1 MMKRIGLAIAAVA
14 LVLSACAD
22 RGAGSLGRVSEGV
35 PPGDIS
41 SPSPELTTG
50 PGEGEGNEGTEGEP
64 SEPRTFT
71 YQVWLTQGEGF
82 LFVSRRTASFEPAV
96 GRIALN
102 DLLSGP
108 SQAERGAFIGTE
120 IPAGTELLDLN
131 IEDGLATVDLSGEFA
146 QGGSSLE
153 ETVRLA
159 QVVYTITQFDTVRS
173 VRFRIDGEPVEVFGS
188 HGIVL
193 DRPQTRRGYQEHLP
207 AILVESPTIGQRV
220 GNPVTVSGTANVFEA
235 TVSLRILN
243 ARGKEIART
252 FTTATCGTG
261 CRGDYSVSVAYDVDR
276 EQPGVIEVFESS
288 AEDGRPINVVRI
300 PVTLTP

>member
-1 MMKRIGLAIAAVA
+1 MKRIGIGIAALA

-22 RGAGSLGRVSEGV
+22 RSAGSLGNVSDEA
-35 PPGDIS
+35 PPGDSS
-41 SPSPELTTG
+41 SPSSKPTKT
-50 PGEGEGNEGTEGEP
+50 PGQGNNGSSGDT

-82 LFVSRRTASFEPAV
+82 LFVSQRRAEFEPGV
-96 GRIALN
+96 GRVALN

-108 SQAERGAFIGTE
+108 TDAESEAFIGTE
-120 IPAGTELLDLN
+120 IPDGTELLGLD
-131 IEDGLATVDLSGEFA
+131 IDDGVATVDLSAEFA

-153 ETVRLA
+153 ETARLA

-173 VRFRIDGEPVEVFGS
+173 VRFRIDGEPVDVFGS

-193 DRPQTRRGYQEHLP
+193 DRPQTRRGYQELLP
-207 AILVESPTIGQRV
+207 AILVESPSIGERV

-261 CRGDYSVSVAYDVDR
+261 CRGDYSVSVSYRVDR
-276 EQPGVIEVFESS
+276 EQSGIIEVFESS

>member
-1 MMKRIGLAIAAVA
+1 MKRIGIAIAAVA
-14 LVLSACAD
+14 LLLSACAD
-22 RGAGSLGRVSEGV
+22 RSAGSLGRVSDEV
-35 PPGDIS
+35 PPGDTS
-41 SPSPELTTG
+41 SPSPEPTRE
-50 PGEGEGNEGTEGEP
+50 PGQGNGDNGSQGNP

-82 LFVSRRTASFEPAV
+82 LFVSQRTATFEPGV
-96 GRIALN
+96 GRIALTA
-102 DLLSGP
+102 LLSGP
-108 SQAERGAFIGTE
+108 TNAEREAFIGTE
-120 IPAGTELLDLN
+120 IPDGTELLGLN
-131 IEDGLATVDLSGEFA
+131 IAGGVATVDLSDEFA
-146 QGGSSLE
+146 DSGSSLE

-173 VRFRIDGEPVEVFGS
+173 VRFRIDGEPVDVFGS

-207 AILVESPTIGQRV
+207 AILVESPTIGERV
-220 GNPVTVSGTANVFEA
+220 DNPVTVSGTANVFEA

-261 CRGDYSVSVAYDVDR
+261 CRGDYSVSVSYRVTR
-276 EQPGVIEVFESS
+276 EQPGIIEVFESS
-288 AEDGRPINVVRI
+288 AEDGRPIHVVRI

>member
-1 MMKRIGLAIAAVA
+1 MKRIGFPIMALA
-14 LVLSACAD
+14 LVLSACAE
-22 RGAGSLGRVSEGV
+22 RGAGSLGRVSDEV
-35 PPGDIS
+35 PPGDTS
-41 SPSPELTTG
+41 SPSPG
-50 PGEGEGNEGTEGEP
+50 PTKEPGKGNKGPKGDT

-82 LFVSRRTASFEPAV
+82 LFVSQRTAEFEPGV
-96 GRIALN
+96 GRIALT

-108 SQAERGAFIGTE
+108 TDAEREAFIGTE
-120 IPAGTELLDLN
+120 IPDGTELLGLD
-131 IEDGLATVDLSGEFA
+131 IDDGVATVDLSGDFA
-146 QGGSSLE
+146 ESGSSLE

-193 DRPQTRRGYQEHLP
+193 DRPQTRRGYQELLP
-207 AILVESPTIGQRV
+207 AILVENPSIGERV
-220 GNPVTVSGTANVFEA
+220 DNPVTVSGTANVFEA

-243 ARGKEIART
+243 ARGKEIAAT

-261 CRGDYSVSVAYDVDR
+261 CRGDYSVSVDYRVDR
-276 EQPGVIEVFESS
+276 EQPGIIEVFESS
-288 AEDGRPINVVRI
+288 AEDGRPINVVRV

>member
-1 MMKRIGLAIAAVA
+1 MKRIAFAIVAVA
-14 LVLSACAD
+14 LLLSACAE
-22 RGAGSLGRVSEGV
+22 RGAGSLGRVSDDV
-35 PPGDIS
+35 PGDVS
-41 SPSPELTTG
+41 SPSPQPTTS
-50 PGEGEGNEGTEGEP
+50 PRGTNGSQEDPPET
-64 SEPRTFT
+64 RTFT

-82 LFVSRRTASFEPAV
+82 LFVSERTATFEPGV
-96 GRIALN
+96 GRIALT

-108 SQAERGAFIGTE
+108 NSAEREAFIGTE
-120 IPAGTELLDLN
+120 IPEGTELLGLD
-131 IEDGLATVDLSGEFA
+131 IDDGVATVDLSEEFA
-146 QGGSSLE
+146 ESGGSLE

-159 QVVYTITQFDTVRS
+159 QIVYTITQFDTVRG

-193 DRPQTRRGYQEHLP
+193 DRPQTRKAYQEHLP
-207 AILVESPTIGQRV
+207 AILVENPSIGERV
-220 GNPVTVSGTANVFEA
+220 DNPVTVSGTANVFEA

-243 ARGKEIART
+243 ERGKEIART

-261 CRGDYSVSVAYDVDR
+261 CRGDYSASVEYRVDR
-276 EQPGVIEVFESS
+276 EQPGIIEVFESS

>member
-1 MMKRIGLAIAAVA
+1 MKRIGIAIAAVA
-14 LVLSACAD
+14 LLLSACAD
-22 RGAGSLGRVSEGV
+22 RSAGSLGRVSDEV
-35 PPGDIS
+35 PPGDTS
-41 SPSPELTTG
+41 SPSPEPTKR
-50 PGEGEGNEGTEGEP
+50 PGKGNGDNGSQEDP

-108 SQAERGAFIGTE
+108 SQAEREAFIGTE

-131 IEDGLATVDLSGEFA
+131 IEDGVATVDLSAEFA
-146 QGGSSLE
+146 QGGSTLE
-153 ETVRLA
+153 ETARLA
-159 QVVYTITQFDTVRS
+159 QVVYTITQFETVRS
-173 VRFRIDGEPVEVFGS
+173 VLFRIDGGVVKAFGS
-188 HGIVL
+188 HGIL
-193 DRPQTRRGYQEHLP
+193 LNRPQTRRGYQVLLP

-220 GNPVTVSGTANVFEA
+220 DNPVTVSGTANVFEA

-261 CRGDYSVSVAYDVDR
+261 CRGDYSVSVAYQVDR

>member
-1 MMKRIGLAIAAVA
+1 MKRIAMALAALA

-22 RGAGSLGRVSEGV
+22 RSAGSLGNVSDDV
-35 PPGDIS
+35 PGDSS
-41 SPSPELTTG
+41 SPSPTPTKA
-50 PGEGEGNEGTEGEP
+50 PGQGNNGSPGDT

-82 LFVSRRTASFEPAV
+82 LFVSQRTAEFEPGV

-108 SQAERGAFIGTE
+108 NDAEREAFIGTE
-120 IPAGTELLDLN
+120 IPEGTELLGLN
-131 IEDGLATVDLSGEFA
+131 IAGGVATVDLSGEFA
-146 QGGSSLE
+146 ESGSSLE

-173 VRFRIDGEPVEVFGS
+173 VRFRVDGEPVDVFGS

-193 DRPQTRRGYQEHLP
+193 DRPQTRRGYQDHLP
-207 AILVESPTIGQRV
+207 AILVESPSIGERV
-220 GNPVTVSGTANVFEA
+220 DNPVTVSGTANVFEA

-261 CRGDYSVSVAYDVDR
+261 CRGDYSASVSYRVDR
-276 EQPGVIEVFESS
+276 EQAGVIEVFESS

>member
-1 MMKRIGLAIAAVA
+1 MKRIGMAIAAVA
-14 LVLSACAD
+14 LILSACAD
-22 RGAGSLGRVSEGV
+22 RGVGSLGPIADGDNGPGV
-35 PPGDIS
+35 S
-41 SPSPELTTG
+41 SPSPEPTEE
-50 PGEGEGNEGTEGEP
+50 PGQGSNGEP

-82 LFVSRRTASFEPAV
+82 LFVSQRTAQFEPSV
-96 GRIALN
+96 GRIALT

-108 SQAERGAFIGTE
+108 SDPEREAFIGTE
-120 IPAGTELLDLN
+120 IPDGTELLGLN
-131 IEDGLATVDLSGEFA
+131 IAGGVATVDLSEEYA
-146 QGGSSLE
+146 ESGSSLE

-159 QVVYTITQFDTVRS
+159 QIVYTITQFDTVRS
-173 VRFRIDGEPVEVFGS
+173 VRFRVDGEAVEVFGS

-193 DRPQTRRGYQEHLP
+193 DRPQTRRDYRELLP
-207 AILVESPTIGQRV
+207 AILVESPSIGERV
-220 GNPVTVSGTANVFEA
+220 DNPVVVSGTANVFEA

-243 ARGKEIART
+243 ARGREIART

-261 CRGDYSVSVAYDVDR
+261 CRGDYSVSVPYRVDR

>member
-1 MMKRIGLAIAAVA
+1 MKRIGFAVAALA

-22 RGAGSLGRVSEGV
+22 RGAGSLGNVSDDGV
-35 PPGDIS
+35 PPGNTS
-41 SPSPELTTG
+41 SPSSEPTKG
-50 PGEGEGNEGTEGEP
+50 PGKGNGGNGSQDDP

-82 LFVSRRTASFEPAV
+82 LFVSQRTATFEPGV

-108 SQAERGAFIGTE
+108 STAERGAFIGSE
-120 IPAGTELLDLN
+120 IPDGTELLGLD
-131 IEDGLATVDLSGEFA
+131 IEGGVATVDLSDEFGE
-146 QGGSSLE
+146 GGSTLE
-153 ETVRLA
+153 ETARLA

-173 VRFRIDGEPVEVFGS
+173 VRFRIAGEPVEVFGS
-188 HGIVL
+188 HGIAL
-193 DRPQTRRGYQEHLP
+193 DRPQTRRGYQVLLP
-207 AILVESPTIGQRV
+207 AILVESPTIGERV
-220 GNPVTVSGTANVFEA
+220 DNPVTISGTANVFEA

-243 ARGKEIART
+243 ARGKEIAAT

-261 CRGDYSVSVAYDVDR
+261 CRGDYSVSVGYRVDR
-276 EQPGVIEVFESS
+276 EQPGIIEVFESS
-288 AEDGRPINVVRI
+288 AEDGRPMNVVRI

>member
-1 MMKRIGLAIAAVA
+1 MKRMWIAIAAAA
-14 LVLSACAD
+14 LVLSACAE
-22 RGAGSLGRVSEGV
+22 RGAGSLGPIAGGDDGPGV
-35 PPGDIS
+35 S
-41 SPSPELTTG
+41 SPSPEPTEE
-50 PGEGEGNEGTEGEP
+50 PGQGSNGDDP

-82 LFVSRRTASFEPAV
+82 LFVSKRTAQFEPGV
-96 GRIALN
+96 GRVALT
-102 DLLSGP
+102 DLLAGP
-108 SQAERGAFIGTE
+108 SAAEDEAFIGTE
-120 IPAGTELLDLN
+120 IPEGTELLGLN
-131 IEDGLATVDLSGEFA
+131 IAGGIATVDLSGEFA
-146 QGGSSLE
+146 ESGSSLS

-159 QVVYTITQFDTVRS
+159 QIVYTITQFDTVRS
-173 VRFRIDGEPVEVFGS
+173 VRFRVDGETVEVFGS

-193 DRPQTRRGYQEHLP
+193 DRPQTRRGYQVLLP
-207 AILVESPTIGQRV
+207 AILVESPAIGERV
-220 GNPVTVSGTANVFEA
+220 DNPVVVSGTANVFEA

-261 CRGDYSVSVAYDVDR
+261 CRGEYSVSVPYGVDR
-276 EQPGVIEVFESS
+276 EQPGIIEVFESS

>member
-1 MMKRIGLAIAAVA
+1 MKRIGIAIVA
-14 LVLSACAD
+14 LGLLLSACAD
-22 RGAGSLGRVSEGV
+22 RSAGSLGNVSDET
-35 PPGDIS
+35 PPGDAS
-41 SPSPELTTG
+41 SPSPRPTKKPPKGTQG
-50 PGEGEGNEGTEGEP
+50 SDGNT

-82 LFVSRRTASFEPAV
+82 LFVSRRTAAFDPGV

-108 SQAERGAFIGTE
+108 SDAEREAFIGTE
-120 IPAGTELLDLN
+120 IPDGTELLGLD
-131 IEDGLATVDLSGEFA
+131 IDDGVATVDLSAEFA
-146 QGGSSLE
+146 QGGSSSLE
-153 ETVRLA
+153 ETARLA
-159 QVVYTITQFDTVRS
+159 QVVYTITQFETVRS
-173 VRFRIDGEPVEVFGS
+173 VQFRIDGGIVKAFGS

-193 DRPQTRRGYQEHLP
+193 NRPQTRKDYQELLP
-207 AILVESPTIGQRV
+207 AILVESPAIGERV
-220 GNPVTVSGTANVFEA
+220 DNPVTVSGTANVFEA

-261 CRGDYSVSVAYDVDR
+261 CRGDYSVSVSYRVDR

-288 AEDGRPINVVRI
+288 AEDGRPINVVRV

>member
-1 MMKRIGLAIAAVA
+1 MKRIGMALAALA

-22 RGAGSLGRVSEGV
+22 RSAGSLGRVSDEV
-35 PPGDIS
+35 PPGDAS
-41 SPSPELTTG
+41 SPSPEPTKG
-50 PGEGEGNEGTEGEP
+50 PKKKGNKGSEEP

-82 LFVSRRTASFEPAV
+82 LFVSRRTAQFEPGV

-108 SQAERGAFIGTE
+108 NDAEREAFIGTE
-120 IPAGTELLDLN
+120 IPDGTELLGLN
-131 IEDGLATVDLSGEFA
+131 IEDGVATVDLSGEFA
-146 QGGSSLE
+146 ESGSSLE

-188 HGIVL
+188 HGIAL
-193 DRPQTRRGYQEHLP
+193 DRPQTRRGYQELLP
-207 AILVESPTIGQRV
+207 AILVESPSIGERV
-220 GNPVTVSGTANVFEA
+220 DNPVTVSGTANVFEA

-243 ARGKEIART
+243 AGGKEIART

-261 CRGDYSVSVAYDVDR
+261 CRGDYSVSVSYRVDR
-276 EQPGVIEVFESS
+276 EQEGIIEVFESS
-288 AEDGRPINVVRI
+288 AEDGRPIHVVRI

>member
-1 MMKRIGLAIAAVA
+1 MKRIGFAIVA
-14 LVLSACAD
+14 LALLLSACAE
-22 RGAGSLGRVSEGV
+22 RGAGSLGRVSDEV
-35 PPGDIS
+35 PPGDTS
-41 SPSPELTTG
+41 SPSPEPTKT
-50 PGEGEGNEGTEGEP
+50 PKKGTKGSQGDS
-64 SEPRTFT
+64 SEPRSFT

-82 LFVSRRTASFEPAV
+82 LFVSERTAPFEPGV
-96 GRIALN
+96 GRIALE

-108 SQAERGAFIGTE
+108 NSAEREAFIGTE
-120 IPAGTELLDLN
+120 IPAGTELL
-131 IEDGLATVDLSGEFA
+131 GLDIDEGVATVDLSEEFA
-146 QGGSSLE
+146 KSGGSLE

-173 VRFRIDGEPVEVFGS
+173 VRFRIDGEPVETFGS

-193 DRPQTRRGYQEHLP
+193 DRPQTRKGFQEHLP
-207 AILVESPTIGQRV
+207 AILVENPSIGERV
-220 GNPVTVSGTANVFEA
+220 DNPVTVSGTANVFEA

-261 CRGDYSVSVAYDVDR
+261 CRGDYSVSVPYEVDR

-288 AEDGRPINVVRI
+288 AEDGRPINVVRV

>member
-1 MMKRIGLAIAAVA
+1 MKRIGMALAALA

-22 RGAGSLGRVSEGV
+22 RSAGSLGRVSDEV
-35 PPGDIS
+35 LPGTS
-41 SPSPELTTG
+41 SPSPDPTKKPGKGNGGTG
-50 PGEGEGNEGTEGEP
+50 SQDDP
-64 SEPRTFT
+64 SEPRSFT

-82 LFVSRRTASFEPAV
+82 LFVSQRTATFEPGV
-96 GRIALN
+96 GRIALT
-102 DLLSGP
+102 DLFSGP
-108 SQAERGAFIGTE
+108 TSAEREAFIGTE
-120 IPAGTELLDLN
+120 VPDGTELLGLN
-131 IEDGLATVDLSGEFA
+131 IADGVATVDLSEEFA
-146 QGGSSLE
+146 ESGSSLE

-173 VRFRIDGEPVEVFGS
+173 VRFRIGGEPVDVFGS

-193 DRPQTRRGYQEHLP
+193 DRPQTRRAYQQHVP
-207 AILVESPTIGQRV
+207 AILVESPSIGERV
-220 GNPVTVSGTANVFEA
+220 DNPVTVSGTANVFEA

-261 CRGDYSVSVAYDVDR
+261 CRGDYSVSVSYRVDR

-288 AEDGRPINVVRI
+288 AEDGRPMNVVRI